1 MFAPHATEDLDPME
15 EVQRLDFEQT
25 QDLNRLGVNPDLQT
39 TEEQDLILL
48 SSIEHALNQDTSHS
62 MMTGH

>member
-1 MFAPHATEDLDPME
+1 MLFAPHATEDLDPME

-39 TEEQDLILL
+39 TEEQDFILL
-48 SSIEHALNQDTSHS
+48 SSIEHALNQ
-62 MMTGH
+62 